1 MSALTTYH
9 GPELP
14 AQPTELAKFI
24 VIAQERAKSIR
35 AEIQAIKRLEV
46 AKEVYEQKLE
56 EQDRLRE
63 LMLLA
68 YQRMGEITR
77 ELPKDTGGRPSE
89 KTLPSSGKSFE
100 GSQKA
105 KSDTIRALGLST
117 SQVNRFEKMAAH
129 PDIVEEVIAESQA
142 GATTATQ
149 GEVLRRIKAKEG
161 VIDLVEVRDAQ
172 QKAAYRKIDQD
183 AEALRTFRAAV
194 DYSGLYVVTS
204 EMLDSVI
211 ELDIEPEETLK
222 NLDKAIQMLSSIKN
236 DLMKRRLKRGKKNLY
251 PGN

>member
-1 MSALTTYH
+1 MDDLAIYQR
-9 GPELP
+9 PELP
-14 AQPTELAKFI
+14 AQPAELAKFI

-77 ELPKDTGGRPSE
+77 ELPKDVGGRPQ
-89 KTLPSSGKSFE
+89 KTCPPSGTSFE
-100 GSQKA
+100 KGKRE
-105 KSDTIRALGLST
+105 TIQDLGLSK
-117 SQVNRFEKMAAH
+117 SQVSRFEKMAAH

-142 GATTATQ
+142 GMATATQ

-161 VIDLVEVRDAQ
+161 VIDLSEVRDAQ
-172 QKAAYRKIDQD
+172 EKAAYRQIDRD
-183 AEALRTFRAAV
+183 AEALRSFRAAV
-194 DYSGLYVVTS
+194 DYSGLYSVTPD
-204 EMLDSVI
+204 MLDSVI
-211 ELDIEPEETLK
+211 RLDVEPEETIK
-222 NLDKAIQMLSSIKN
+222 SLDQTIQMLTNIKN
-236 DLMKRRLKRGKKNLY
+236 ELVRRRMKNGQKNFY
-251 PGN
+251 P

>member
-1 MSALTTYH
+1 MDNLTAYRR
-9 GPELP
+9 PEFP

-77 ELPKDTGGRPSE
+77 ELPTATAGRPA
-89 KTLPSSGKSFE
+89 KILPSGGKNFD
-100 GSQKA
+100 GAQKA
-105 KSDTIRALGLST
+105 KADALRDLGLST
-117 SQVNRFEKMAAH
+117 SQVSRFEKMAAH
-129 PDIVEEVIAESQA
+129 PDIVEEVIADSQA
-142 GATTATQ
+142 GMATATQ

-161 VIDLVEVRDAQ
+161 VIDLREVRDAQ
-172 QKAAYRKIDQD
+172 EKAAYRQIDRD
-183 AEALRTFRAAV
+183 AEALRSFRAAV
-194 DYSGLYVVTS
+194 DYSGLYSVTPD
-204 EMLDSVI
+204 MLDSVI
-211 ELDIEPEETLK
+211 RLDVEPEETIKSLEK
-222 NLDKAIQMLSSIKN
+222 TIQMLVNIKN
-236 DLMKRRLKRGKKNLY
+236 ELVRRRMKNGQKNFH
-251 PGN
+251 PRD

>member
-1 MSALTTYH
+1 MDNLTIYQRQN
-9 GPELP
+9 LP

-77 ELPKDTGGRPSE
+77 ELPTQQGQRRDIELG
-89 KTLPSSGKSFE
+89 SSGGTKFEKSKV
-100 GSQKA
+100 QVIQ
-105 KSDTIRALGLST
+105 DLGLSKA
-117 SQVNRFEKMAAH
+117 QVSRFEKMAAH
-129 PDIVEEVIAESQA
+129 PDVVEEVITDSQA
-142 GATTATQ
+142 GTATATQ

-161 VIDLVEVRDAQ
+161 VIDLSEIRDAQ
-172 QKAAYRKIDQD
+172 EKAAYRQIDRD
-183 AEALRTFRAAV
+183 AEALRSFRAAV
-194 DYSGLYVVTS
+194 DYSGLYSVTP
-204 EMLDSVI
+204 EIIDDSPSQFIIKFHLQILCTAKVYRLRGYKSRLRLHHI
-211 ELDIEPEETLK
+211 TR
-222 NLDKAIQMLSSIKN
+222 SS
-236 DLMKRRLKRGKKNLY
+236 
-251 PGN
+251 